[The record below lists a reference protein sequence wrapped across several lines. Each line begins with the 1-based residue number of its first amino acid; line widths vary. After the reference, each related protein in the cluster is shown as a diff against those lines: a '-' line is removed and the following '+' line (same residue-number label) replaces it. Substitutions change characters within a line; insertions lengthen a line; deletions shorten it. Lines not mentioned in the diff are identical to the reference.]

1 MYEIQMS
8 ASVRKGLFGRQP
20 RSLVS
25 VLPVAA
31 FVLLLGESRVTT
43 DAVNPAKPK
52 IFTLELSY
60 YHGAVGTFKKK
71 KKLADS

>member
-1 MYEIQMS
+1 M
-8 ASVRKGLFGRQP
+8 
-20 RSLVS
+20 S

-31 FVLLLGESRVTT
+31 FVLLLAESRVTT

-71 KKLADS
+71 KKVS